1 MSTCEDRL
9 SNPQNKKCAERNTN
23 MEKTKVTKEANESM
37 KMNNQTVAKTENESS
52 ENKRNW
58 KEQLL
63 NKWNNLP
70 QNQKDL
76 TIVTAIVAI
85 AILGV
90 AFMTLLAI
98 TEPTSP
104 AAGTQSFYHQ
114 FMKILVAICVPLIV
128 VLLLYREVVT
138 RGLVRTACFFVLLLI
153 LLKVLA
159 AMSGADTKL
168 LDDTIKVVV
177 KAPKY
182 ISQGI
187 DWCLNVLGY

>member
-1 MSTCEDRL
+1 MGIDCQILKIKNVRKG
-9 SNPQNKKCAERNTN
+9 NI
-23 MEKTKVTKEANESM
+23 MEKTTKTNESR
-37 KMNNQTVAKTENESS
+37 KMNNQTTENNRSK
-52 ENKRNW
+52 NKRNW
-58 KEQLL
+58 KEQFL
-63 NKWNNLP
+63 NKWNSLP

-76 TIVTAIVAI
+76 TIVTAIVSI

-90 AFMTLLAI
+90 ALMTILAV

-104 AAGTQSFYHQ
+104 ATGTQSFYNQ
-114 FMKILVAICVPLIV
+114 FMKILVAICVPLIGV
-128 VLLLYREVVT
+128 MLLYREVVT
-138 RGLVRTACFFVLLLI
+138 RGLVRTACFFVVLLI

-182 ISQGI
+182 ISHGI

>member
-1 MSTCEDRL
+1 MGIDCQILKIKNVRKG
-9 SNPQNKKCAERNTN
+9 NI
-23 MEKTKVTKEANESM
+23 MEKTTKTTEATESR
-37 KMNNQTVAKTENESS
+37 KMNNLNNQTTKNECSEN
-52 ENKRNW
+52 NKRNW
-58 KEQLL
+58 KEQFL
-63 NKWNNLP
+63 NKWNSLP

-76 TIVTAIVAI
+76 TIVIAIVSI

-90 AFMTLLAI
+90 ALMTILAV

-104 AAGTQSFYHQ
+104 AAGTLSFYHQ

-128 VLLLYREVVT
+128 VLLIYREVVT
-138 RGLVRTACFFVLLLI
+138 RGLVRTACFFVVLLI

-187 DWCLNVLGY
+187 NWCLNVLGY